1 MSLFQKKQHKIIFW
15 TVLAAIHLFFFL
27 VFLSSGNIYMSDSKE
42 YLTQAYN
49 IKNHL
54 TVYCADLTQKINP
67 AFYTRRPPFYA
78 LMILSLKSIYNS
90 DYFVLFAQNLLS
102 ILNFAFLLRLMKE
115 FDFASVPKK
124 ILYAL
129 ILFFPSHYI
138 YTNMI
143 MTELILQTL
152 VFWAFFSLFFYLRDQ
167 KPGYILSYNIFLS
180 LAVLTKPVLVYF
192 WIPNLIFMAYLFY
205 KNKKPAV
212 LLTGLLMP
220 ATILI
225 LTLYNFSNTGY
236 FQYSSNKQVSYLD
249 YSATFLLIKTEGQ
262 EAGWNKWHEVHS
274 YVDTISDYS
283 RLTEESERIAT
294 EIIMKYKYEY
304 LKYHLTGMVNYFMD
318 PGRYDINYFLNIKET
333 NHTGLLYT
341 FAKSGYKGVFEFMMD
356 KPPFILIYLFVM
368 LIINFFML
376 VSLILFAFSKRIKPE
391 LKFFVLFT
399 AFYMSFVSGILG
411 TMRYKIHIYP
421 LILFTIPFTIEY
433 IIRKRSERK
442 IKAITGGQS

>member
-1 MSLFQKKQHKIIFW
+1 MSLFKKKQQKIIFW
-15 TVLAAIHLFFFL
+15 TVLAAIHLVFFL

-49 IKNHL
+49 IKHHL
-54 TVYCADLTQKINP
+54 TIYCADLTQKINP
-67 AFYTRRPPFYA
+67 AFYNRRPPFYGA
-78 LMILSLKSIYNS
+78 VILILKSIYDS
-90 DYFVLFAQNLLS
+90 DYFVLAIQNILS
-102 ILNFAFLLRLMKE
+102 IINFFFLLRLLKD
-115 FDFASVPKK
+115 FDFASGAKRYV
-124 ILYAL
+124 YAL

-138 YTNMI
+138 YTNVI
-143 MTELILQTL
+143 MTELLMQSLI
-152 VFWAFFSLFFYLRDQ
+152 FWAFYNLYLYLRNG
-167 KPGYILSYNIFLS
+167 KTGSIVLYNTFLS

-192 WIPNLIFMAYLFY
+192 WIPNLIFVFYLFY
-205 KNKKPAV
+205 KNKKTGV
-212 LLTGLLMP
+212 LFSGFLMP
-220 ATILI
+220 AVIFA
-225 LTLYNFSNTGY
+225 LTLYNYSNNGC

-294 EIIMKYKYEY
+294 EIIMKYKYEFM
-304 LKYHLTGMVNYFMD
+304 KYHLTGMVNYFMD

-356 KPPFILIYLFVM
+356 KPPYILIYLFVM

-391 LKFFVLFT
+391 LKFFILFIS
-399 AFYMSFVSGILG
+399 FYMSFVSGILG

-442 IKAITGGQS
+442 IKVITGGQS